1 MNKFFSS
8 FAPNIFRFTDR
19 NMAMSIAASYTWA
32 AAILVGMSMIQA
44 NGLIP
49 YLVWFFSNG
58 LAIIAFGY
66 GATHWPKLYEVI
78 RLPLFRL
85 IILIV
90 TTFTIWFNMSGLLYI
105 SDGLKIV
112 STNWGIVIAIVATLF
127 TWAYI
132 VWPRLMGGKVGG
144 IHISIVTDRLQWMLV
159 LSGVIVAVIITLASK
174 PQFISF
180 QLFTHPLNSISA
192 YYNAFW
198 ACPLLLTALF
208 MDGMFW
214 QRAPYIKT
222 MKPYWQAY
230 GMFMA
235 YLALAA
241 VLALFKIP
249 DIARWVVYIC
259 IFFAAMSTI
268 DSCMAAYWHQ
278 ISKKGG
284 IIAGLVCIAL
294 WILVSRTPLLNLWWT
309 LFSWFP
315 LFFVIMIIA
324 YKLMQAGKIKR
335 PSEAVLRAADAL
347 PVLGDRKPFSE
358 ALRTWKD

>member
-1 MNKFFSS
+1 MRKFFDQFS
-8 FAPNIFRFTDR
+8 PNLFKFTDQ
-19 NMAMSIAASYTWA
+19 NMANTIAASYTWA

-58 LAIIAFGY
+58 AAILVFG
-66 GATHWPKLYEVI
+66 AVTKRWPGLYDVA
-78 RLPLFRL
+78 RLPLFRV
-85 IILIV
+85 IIVIV
-90 TTFTIWFNMSGLLYI
+90 TTFTIWFNMTGLLYV
-105 SDGLKIV
+105 STGLQIV
-112 STNWGIVIAIVATLF
+112 SMNWGIVVAIAAALF

-132 VWPRLMGGKVGG
+132 TFPKIMRGKVGG
-144 IHISIVTDRLQWMLV
+144 IHISVVTDRLQWMLV
-159 LSGVIVAVIITLASK
+159 LGGVIVAVIITLASK
-174 PQFISF
+174 AQMISF

-192 YYNAFW
+192 YYSAFW

-208 MDGMFW
+208 TDGMFW
-214 QRAPYIKT
+214 HRQPYIKT
-222 MKPYWQAY
+222 MRPYKRAY
-230 GMFMA
+230 GMFMI

-249 DIARWVVYIC
+249 DIARWVIYIC

-268 DSCMAAYWHQ
+268 DSCFAAYWHQ

-284 IIAGLVCIAL
+284 IIAGLVCVGL
-294 WILVSRTPLLNLWWT
+294 WIFVSRTPLLDLWWT

-315 LFFVIMIIA
+315 LFFVIMIVA

-335 PSEAVLRAADAL
+335 PAPAILRAADAL
-347 PVLGDRKPFSE
+347 PDLGERVPFSE
-358 ALRTWKD
+358 KLKLME